1 MKKLNRIF
9 NTTKIIY
16 FIDGLKNYAV
26 FKGRVNRPK
35 YWFFMLYW
43 AIGYFLL
50 IAIENSMGLNNI
62 DFSNYSFSKYIPI
75 FQYSEKVGLLTL
87 LYRPIT
93 LLPSLSI
100 AVRRLH
106 DRNISGW
113 WSLLFIT
120 PLGLLLLIQLIMKGN
135 EKVNK
140 YGSPSI
146 NNAASVYFIFF
157 RILLSLTT
165 FS

>member
-1 MKKLNRIF
+1 MGVKTISRILKF
-9 NTTKIIY
+9 TKIIY
-16 FIDGLKNYAV
+16 FIDGIKNYAV
-26 FKGRVNRPK
+26 FKGRANRSE
-35 YWFFMLYW
+35 YCFFILYW
-43 AIGYFLL
+43 AIGYFLV

-62 DFSNYSFSKYIPI
+62 DFSNYLFSKYIPLL
-75 FQYSEKVGLLTL
+75 QYSKKIGLLTL

-93 LLPSLSI
+93 ILPSLSI

-120 PLGLLLLIQLIMKGN
+120 PLGLLLLIPLIRKGD
-135 EKVNK
+135 EQVNG

-146 NNAASVYFIFF
+146 NNSA
-157 RILLSLTT
+157 LTNSL
-165 FS
+165 

>member
-1 MKKLNRIF
+1 MGVKTISRILKF
-9 NTTKIIY
+9 TKIIY
-16 FIDGLKNYAV
+16 FIDGIKNYAV
-26 FKGRVNRPK
+26 FKGRANRSE
-35 YWFFMLYW
+35 YCFFMLYW
-43 AIGYFLL
+43 AIGYFLV

-62 DFSNYSFSKYIPI
+62 DFSNYSFSKYIPLL
-75 FQYSEKVGLLTL
+75 QYSKKVGLLTL

-93 LLPSLSI
+93 ILPSVSI

-120 PLGLLLLIQLIMKGN
+120 PLGLLLLIPLIMKGN

-146 NNAASVYFIFF
+146 NNAV
-157 RILLSLTT
+157 LTNPL
-165 FS
+165 

>member
-1 MKKLNRIF
+1 MKTISKLFQI
-9 NTTKIIY
+9 TKIIY
-16 FIDGLKNYAV
+16 FIDGIKNYAV
-26 FKGRVNRPK
+26 FKGRTNRSK

-62 DFSNYSFSKYIPI
+62 DFSNYSFSKYIPL
-75 FQYSEKVGLLTL
+75 FQYSKKVGLLTL

-113 WSLLFIT
+113 WSILFIT
-120 PLGLLLLIQLIMKGN
+120 PFGLFLLLRHQFHI
-135 EKVNK
+135 
-140 YGSPSI
+140 
-146 NNAASVYFIFF
+146 
-157 RILLSLTT
+157 
-165 FS
+165 

>member
-1 MKKLNRIF
+1 MKKLISKIF
-9 NTTKIIY
+9 KITKIIY
-16 FIDGLKNYAV
+16 FIDGFKNYAV
-26 FKGRVNRPK
+26 FKGRANRPK

-43 AIGYFLL
+43 AIGYFLV

-62 DFSNYSFSKYIPI
+62 DFSNYSFSKYIPLL
-75 FQYSEKVGLLTL
+75 QYSKKIGLLTL

-120 PLGLLLLIQLIMKGN
+120 PLGLLLLIPLIRKGDEN
-135 EKVNK
+135 DNK
-140 YGSPSI
+140 YGLPPSI
-146 NNAASVYFIFF
+146 S
-157 RILLSLTT
+157 
-165 FS
+165 

>member
-1 MKKLNRIF
+1 MDVRIISSIF
-9 NTTKIIY
+9 QISKIIY
-16 FIDGLKNYAV
+16 FIDGIKNYAV
-26 FKGRVNRPK
+26 FKGRTHRLG
-35 YWFFMLYW
+35 YWVFMLYW

-62 DFSNYSFSKYIPI
+62 DFSNYSFSKYVPLL
-75 FQYSEKVGLLTL
+75 QYSNKVGLLTL

-120 PLGLLLLIQLIMKGN
+120 PFGLLLLIPLIRRGN
-135 EKVNK
+135 KNNNK
-140 YGSPSI
+140 YGLPPSI
-146 NNAASVYFIFF
+146 Y
-157 RILLSLTT
+157 
-165 FS
+165 

>member
-1 MKKLNRIF
+1 MGVEIINKIF
-9 NTTKIIY
+9 KITKIIY
-16 FIDGLKNYAV
+16 FIDGIKNYAV

-62 DFSNYSFSKYIPI
+62 DFSNYSFSKYIPL
-75 FQYSEKVGLLTL
+75 FQYSKKVGLLTL

-120 PLGLLLLIQLIMKGN
+120 PLGLLLLIPLIMKGN
-135 EKVNK
+135 DKVNK

-146 NNAASVYFIFF
+146 NNAV
-157 RILLSLTT
+157 LTNPL
-165 FS
+165 

>member
-1 MKKLNRIF
+1 MEIINRIF

-146 NNAASVYFIFF
+146 NNAASVYFIFLF
-157 RILLSLTT
+157 IFIKVEFL
-165 FS
+165 

>member
-1 MKKLNRIF
+1 MLGIKIISRIF
-9 NTTKIIY
+9 QITKIIY
-16 FIDGLKNYAV
+16 FIDGIKNYAV
-26 FKGRVNRPK
+26 FKGRVNRSK
-35 YWFFMLYW
+35 YWFFILYW
-43 AIGYFLL
+43 AIGYFLV

-62 DFSNYSFSKYIPI
+62 DFSNYSFSKYIPLL
-75 FQYSEKVGLLTL
+75 QYSKKIGLLTL

-120 PLGLLLLIQLIMKGN
+120 PLGLLLLIPLIRKGD
-135 EKVNK
+135 EDDNK

-146 NNAASVYFIFF
+146 N
-157 RILLSLTT
+157 
-165 FS
+165 

>member
-1 MKKLNRIF
+1 MGVKTISRILKF
-9 NTTKIIY
+9 TKIIY
-16 FIDGLKNYAV
+16 FIDGIKNYAV
-26 FKGRVNRPK
+26 FKGRANRSK

-43 AIGYFLL
+43 AIGYFLV

-62 DFSNYSFSKYIPI
+62 DFSNYLFSKYVPL
-75 FQYSEKVGLLTL
+75 FQYSKKVGLLTL

-93 LLPSLSI
+93 ILPSLSI

-120 PLGLLLLIQLIMKGN
+120 PLGLLLLIPLIRKGD
-135 EKVNK
+135 EDDNK
-140 YGSPSI
+140 YGLPT
-146 NNAASVYFIFF
+146 
-157 RILLSLTT
+157 SLTLT
-165 FS
+165 PNSTS

>member
-1 MKKLNRIF
+1 MKIISKIF
-9 NTTKIIY
+9 KITKIIY
-16 FIDGLKNYAV
+16 FIDGIKNYAV

-43 AIGYFLL
+43 TIGYFLL

-62 DFSNYSFSKYIPI
+62 DFSNYSFSKYIPLL
-75 FQYSEKVGLLTL
+75 QYSKKIGVLTL
-87 LYRPIT
+87 LYRPVT
-93 LLPSLSI
+93 FLPSLSI
-100 AVRRLH
+100 AIRRLH

-120 PLGLLLLIQLIMKGN
+120 PLGLLLLIPLIMKGN

-146 NNAASVYFIFF
+146 NNAV
-157 RILLSLTT
+157 LTNPL
-165 FS
+165 

>member
-1 MKKLNRIF
+1 MEIISKIF
-9 NTTKIIY
+9 KITKIIY
-16 FIDGLKNYAV
+16 FIDGIKNYAV
-26 FKGRVNRPK
+26 FKGRANRSK

-43 AIGYFLL
+43 AIGYFLV

-62 DFSNYSFSKYIPI
+62 DFSNYSFSKYIPL
-75 FQYSEKVGLLTL
+75 FQYSKKVGLLTL

-93 LLPSLSI
+93 ILPSLSI

-120 PLGLLLLIQLIMKGN
+120 PFGLLLLIPLIRKGD
-135 EKVNK
+135 EDDNK
-140 YGSPSI
+140 YGLPT
-146 NNAASVYFIFF
+146 
-157 RILLSLTT
+157 SLTLPPNST
-165 FS
+165 S

>member
-1 MKKLNRIF
+1 MKKLISKIF
-9 NTTKIIY
+9 KITKIIY
-16 FIDGLKNYAV
+16 FIDGFKNYAV
-26 FKGRVNRPK
+26 FKGRANRPK

-43 AIGYFLL
+43 AIGYFLV
-50 IAIENSMGLNNI
+50 IAIENSMGLNTI
-62 DFSNYSFSKYIPI
+62 DFSNYSFSKYIPL
-75 FQYSEKVGLLTL
+75 FQYSKKVGLLTL

-93 LLPSLSI
+93 ILPSLSI

-120 PLGLLLLIQLIMKGN
+120 PLGLLLLIPLIRKGDEN
-135 EKVNK
+135 DNK

-146 NNAASVYFIFF
+146 N
-157 RILLSLTT
+157 
-165 FS
+165 

>member
-1 MKKLNRIF
+1 MKKLISKIF
-9 NTTKIIY
+9 KITKIIY
-16 FIDGLKNYAV
+16 FIDGFKNYAV
-26 FKGRVNRPK
+26 FKGRANRPK

-43 AIGYFLL
+43 AIGYFLV
-50 IAIENSMGLNNI
+50 IAIENSMGLNTI
-62 DFSNYSFSKYIPI
+62 DFSNYSFSKYIPL
-75 FQYSEKVGLLTL
+75 FQYSKKVGLLTL

-93 LLPSLSI
+93 ILPSLSI

-120 PLGLLLLIQLIMKGN
+120 PLGLLLLIPLIRKGD
-135 EKVNK
+135 EDDNK

-146 NNAASVYFIFF
+146 N
-157 RILLSLTT
+157 
-165 FS
+165 

>member
-1 MKKLNRIF
+1 M
-9 NTTKIIY
+9 
-16 FIDGLKNYAV
+16 
-26 FKGRVNRPK
+26 FKGRANRSK

-43 AIGYFLL
+43 AIGYFLV

-62 DFSNYSFSKYIPI
+62 DFSNYSFSKYIPLL
-75 FQYSEKVGLLTL
+75 QYSKKVGLLTL

-93 LLPSLSI
+93 ILPSVSI

-120 PLGLLLLIQLIMKGN
+120 PLGLLLLIPLIRKGN
-135 EKVNK
+135 EKINK
-140 YGSPSI
+140 YGSPST
-146 NNAASVYFIFF
+146 N
-157 RILLSLTT
+157 
-165 FS
+165 

>member
-1 MKKLNRIF
+1 MKIISKIF
-9 NTTKIIY
+9 KITKIIY
-16 FIDGLKNYAV
+16 FIDGIKNYAV

-62 DFSNYSFSKYIPI
+62 DFSNYSFSKYIPL
-75 FQYSEKVGLLTL
+75 FQYSKTVGLLTL

-93 LLPSLSI
+93 ILPSLSI

-113 WSLLFIT
+113 WSFLFIT
-120 PLGLLLLIQLIMKGN
+120 PLGLLLLLPLIMKVN
-135 EKVNK
+135 EKVIK
-140 YGSPSI
+140 YGAPSI
-146 NNAASVYFIFF
+146 NNAV
-157 RILLSLTT
+157 LTNPL
-165 FS
+165 

>member
-1 MKKLNRIF
+1 MKIISRIF
-9 NTTKIIY
+9 KITKIIY
-16 FIDGLKNYAV
+16 FIDGIKNYAV
-26 FKGRVNRPK
+26 FKGRANRLE
-35 YWFFMLYW
+35 YCFFMLYW
-43 AIGYFLL
+43 AIGYFLV

-62 DFSNYSFSKYIPI
+62 DFSNYSFSKYIPLL
-75 FQYSEKVGLLTL
+75 QYSKKVGLLTL

-93 LLPSLSI
+93 ILPSVSI

-120 PLGLLLLIQLIMKGN
+120 PLGLLLLIPLICKGN
-135 EKVNK
+135 DKVNK

-146 NNAASVYFIFF
+146 KNAV
-157 RILLSLTT
+157 LTNPL
-165 FS
+165 